1 MKIGEAIRAMRQL
14 KGMTLKEVGERVGT
28 SKASLSKIEL
38 ASSITFKKL
47 VEVAAALEV
56 APSEIV
62 KMTEPDRR
70 ESRAL
75 ELLRRVHDLNEESD
89 ALRVKTDKWEQT
101 DYDREQQELREHIH
115 DFLNG
120 VEEQEDAQ

>member
-47 VEVAAALEV
+47 VEVAEALEV

-75 ELLRRVHDLNEESD
+75 ELLRRVHSLNEENDLLIKSD
-89 ALRVKTDKWEQT
+89 RFEETDL
-101 DYDREQQELREHIH
+101 DREQQELREHINN
-115 DFLNG
+115 FLNG
-120 VEEQEDAQ
+120 VEEQENA

>member
-47 VEVAAALEV
+47 VEVAEAIEV
-56 APSEIV
+56 SPSDIV
-62 KMTEPDRR
+62 KMTEPDRK

-75 ELLRRVHDLNEESD
+75 ELLRRVHDLHQEGETSVIKDAISVTIHEREE
-89 ALRVKTDKWEQT
+89 E
-101 DYDREQQELREHIH
+101 ELRDHIK
-115 DFLNG
+115 DFLNTAG
-120 VEEQEDAQ
+120 GRDNA

>member
-47 VEVAAALEV
+47 VEVAEALEV
-56 APSEIV
+56 APSDIV

-75 ELLRRVHDLNEESD
+75 ELLRRVHSLNEESD
-89 ALRVKTDKWEQT
+89 LLFKSDRFEETDL
-101 DYDREQQELREHIH
+101 DREQQELREHINN
-115 DFLNG
+115 FLNG
-120 VEEQEDAQ
+120 VEEQEDA